1 MVSRSLNTRNTIT
14 ILLTSLLLL
23 VSTTGCGLLL
33 FAAIPGLFCGVP
45 GDRAPLASPPIP
57 VGTTTNIAPDT
68 TAPMVSSTIP
78 VNAATGVAINTTY
91 TATFTEAMDPSTIT
105 TATVTL
111 AGPGAT
117 PVAGAVAYASNI
129 ATFTPTSNL
138 AAGTTFT
145 ATITIGAKD
154 LAGNALPSNFVW
166 SFSTGTAPDTT
177 APVVSSTIPVN
188 VATGVAINTTFAAT
202 FTEAM
207 DPSTITAATVILTG
221 PGATPITGTVA
232 YASNAA
238 TFTPTSNLAAGTT
251 FTATITIGAKDLAG
265 NALASNFVWSFS
277 TGTAADTT
285 APMVSSTFPV
295 NAATGVAINT
305 TFTATFTEAMDP
317 STITVATVILTG
329 PGATPVTGT
338 VAYAGNTATFT
349 PTSNLAAGTTFT
361 ATITIGA
368 KDLAGNA
375 LASNFVWNFSTG
387 TAADTTAPTVLST
400 SPVNTATGVPINKK
414 INATFSEAMDPL
426 TISIAN
432 YAVTGPGP
440 TSVTGTVSYDAAS
453 DIATF
458 VPIAELA
465 PNSTF
470 TARIT
475 TDVKDIA
482 GNALMSAFVW
492 SFTTDTSLAEAP
504 VNLRS
509 LSSFAVVAG
518 AGLTN
523 SNSAGQT
530 TINGDV
536 GLSPTATCLGDG
548 SPCSAL
554 NPLINGTLYA
564 NDPGGVAA
572 AAKADLLLA
581 YADAAG
587 RPPGT
592 TVNDLSGMVLAPG
605 VYTSGSTMSIA
616 VGGTLTLDAQGDAN
630 AVWIFQIGSS
640 LTVNNSAQ
648 VLLING
654 AKASNVYWAIFA
666 SSTVGTNVAL
676 KGNVLA
682 GASNSMDTGSTVEGR
697 LLCST
702 GQITLLS
709 NTVTLPTP

>member
-1 MVSRSLNTRNTIT
+1 
-14 ILLTSLLLL
+14 
-23 VSTTGCGLLL
+23 
-33 FAAIPGLFCGVP
+33 
-45 GDRAPLASPPIP
+45 
-57 VGTTTNIAPDT
+57 
-68 TAPMVSSTIP
+68 
-78 VNAATGVAINTTY
+78 
-91 TATFTEAMDPSTIT
+91 
-105 TATVTL
+105 
-111 AGPGAT
+111 
-117 PVAGAVAYASNI
+117 
-129 ATFTPTSNL
+129 
-138 AAGTTFT
+138 
-145 ATITIGAKD
+145 
-154 LAGNALPSNFVW
+154 
-166 SFSTGTAPDTT
+166 
-177 APVVSSTIPVN
+177 
-188 VATGVAINTTFAAT
+188 
-202 FTEAM
+202 
-207 DPSTITAATVILTG
+207 
-221 PGATPITGTVA
+221 
-232 YASNAA
+232 
-238 TFTPTSNLAAGTT
+238 
-251 FTATITIGAKDLAG
+251 
-265 NALASNFVWSFS
+265 
-277 TGTAADTT
+277 
-285 APMVSSTFPV
+285 
-295 NAATGVAINT
+295 
-305 TFTATFTEAMDP
+305 MDP

>member
-129 ATFTPTSNL
+129 
-138 AAGTTFT
+138 
-145 ATITIGAKD
+145 
-154 LAGNALPSNFVW
+154 
-166 SFSTGTAPDTT
+166 
-177 APVVSSTIPVN
+177 
-188 VATGVAINTTFAAT
+188 
-202 FTEAM
+202 
-207 DPSTITAATVILTG
+207 
-221 PGATPITGTVA
+221 
-232 YASNAA
+232 A

>member
-232 YASNAA
+232 YASNA
-238 TFTPTSNLAAGTT
+238 
-251 FTATITIGAKDLAG
+251 
-265 NALASNFVWSFS
+265 
-277 TGTAADTT
+277 
-285 APMVSSTFPV
+285 
-295 NAATGVAINT
+295 
-305 TFTATFTEAMDP
+305 
-317 STITVATVILTG
+317 
-329 PGATPVTGT
+329 
-338 VAYAGNTATFT
+338 ATFT